1 MRSVRIISPAKLNL
15 GLSILGKRPD
25 GYHEIDT
32 IMTMIDLAD
41 VLSVRETG
49 DPGIEISGMA
59 DVPLESN
66 LVTRAIRGWCEITG
80 LDARLQIEI
89 EKNIPSPAGLG
100 GGSSNAAAMI
110 QAMDALYPGEM
121 SVEQMHSLAASL
133 GADCPFFLGTA
144 TARATGIGTHLQ
156 PLDSASLSAVLVVP
170 PTDVAAKTATLYG
183 ALVPNDYGTHEAI
196 DDIQAG
202 LLNGLVPTITNS
214 FTRAARQAFPA
225 INPAWEAVE
234 SLAGNCAL
242 SGAGPALFAL
252 TKDLAEA
259 SQWAN
264 DLQSTL
270 GDSYV
275 IRAVSTTAESPVS
288 VIAS

>member
-1 MRSVRIISPAKLNL
+1 MRSVRITSPAKLNL

-25 GYHEIDT
+25 GYHEINT

-49 DPGIEISGMA
+49 DPGIEISGMN

-80 LDARLQIEI
+80 RDARLQIEI

-110 QAMDALYPGEM
+110 RVMNALYPGEM

-156 PLDSASLSAVLVVP
+156 PLDSPSLSAVLVVP

-183 ALVPNDYGTHEAI
+183 ALKPEDYGTREII
-196 DDIQAG
+196 DAIQAG
-202 LLNGLVPTITNS
+202 LVNGAVPTITNS

-234 SLAGNCAL
+234 SLAGSCGRY
-242 SGAGPALFAL
+242 GAGPARFSL
-252 TKDLAEA
+252 TKVLAEA
-259 SQWAN
+259 SRGAE
-264 DLQSTL
+264 DLRSTL
-270 GDSYV
+270 GDESV
-275 IRAVSTTAESPVS
+275 IRAVSTISESPLP